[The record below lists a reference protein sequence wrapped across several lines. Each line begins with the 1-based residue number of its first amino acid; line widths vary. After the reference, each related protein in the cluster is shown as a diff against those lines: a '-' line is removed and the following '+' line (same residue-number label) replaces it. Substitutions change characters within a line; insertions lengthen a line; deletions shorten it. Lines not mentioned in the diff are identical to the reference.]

1 MFCFRVNFLCWL
13 LFWYSF
19 YPCIT
24 TTVCER
30 PQLFCLGHRWQVTAK
45 HAAFTL
51 RVCACR
57 LPLCKEAGHLH
68 WTRWRRRNRIVLTY
82 WTEHLFRARH
92 AIWTS
97 ALRRA
102 LSLVCTFWHSLVIQM
117 VVETHN
123 AQGFHWC
130 LYKQAVSVLGDTW
143 ELLPFHGGDCF
154 ATRVTSLPWW
164 WLLSQPCCVI
174 VGGSSK

>member
-1 MFCFRVNFLCWL
+1 M
-13 LFWYSF
+13 
-19 YPCIT
+19 
-24 TTVCER
+24 
-30 PQLFCLGHRWQVTAK
+30 Q
-45 HAAFTL
+45 HAPS
-51 RVCACR
+51 VCACR

-68 WTRWRRRNRIVLTY
+68 WTRRRRRNRIVLTY

-117 VVETHN
+117 AVETHN

-154 ATRVTSLPWW
+154 HMRVTSLPWW
-164 WLLSQPCCVI
+164 WLLCHESYFPSLVVTAFTTLLCDCRWF
-174 VGGSSK
+174 